1 MRLGATISF
10 NKIMRKLFTI
20 VGCLL
25 CGSSL
30 MAQLNQDQKAQQV
43 QLNTITT
50 AVPFLMIAPDS
61 RSSGM
66 GDAGLGL
73 STDAN
78 ALHWNP
84 SKIAFGEDDFQI
96 SLSYAPWLRDLVPDM
111 NLAYLAMYGKLNKK
125 QAIGGSLRYFSLGDI
140 TFTDE
145 NGQTI
150 RTFNPNELALD
161 FTFAQQLAD
170 QWSGGV
176 SARYIYSNLT
186 GGTNVGGVDS
196 KAGQSFAVDISM
208 LYFNNKAK
216 LGKKDLDI
224 RAGFN
229 ISNIG
234 AKMAYTETADRD
246 FLPTNLRLGSGFTL
260 HLDEYNELT
269 WAIDFNKLLV
279 PTPPVYATDENGLP
293 IKDSEGNYVIQ
304 SGKDPNV
311 GPAQGMVQSF
321 YDAPG
326 VQLYDDQNE
335 FIGVESGSVFKEEMS
350 EITIS
355 TGFEYWY
362 AKQFAVRA
370 GYFYEAPTKGNR
382 QFITL
387 GVGVR
392 YNIFTLDFSYLIA
405 TTQRN
410 PLANTLRFTLMFT
423 FDDMKGKSKNVD
435 PSDVD

>member
-1 MRLGATISF
+1 MKKIFTLVGGLMLGSG
-10 NKIMRKLFTI
+10 M
-20 VGCLL
+20 
-25 CGSSL
+25 
-30 MAQLNQDQKAQQV
+30 MAQLIDQGERADQV

-50 AVPFLMIAPDS
+50 AVPFLMISPDS

-66 GDAGLGL
+66 GDAGLGI
-73 STDAN
+73 SADAN

-84 SKIAFGEDDFQI
+84 AKIAFGEDDFQI

-111 NLAYLAMYGKLNKK
+111 NLAYLAMYGKLNKR
-125 QAIGGSLRYFSLGDI
+125 QSIGGSLRYFSLGDI
-140 TFTDE
+140 SFTDE
-145 NGQTI
+145 NGQLI
-150 RTFNPNELALD
+150 RNFNPNELSVD
-161 FTFAQQLAD
+161 FTFAQQLSD
-170 QWSGGV
+170 NWSGGV
-176 SARYIYSNLT
+176 STRYIYSNLT

-208 LYFNNKAK
+208 MYVNTKAK
-216 LGKKDLDI
+216 LGKKDMDV

-234 AKMAYTETADRD
+234 AKMAYTETAERD
-246 FLPTNLRLGSGFTL
+246 FIPTNLKLGAGFTV
-260 HLDEYNELT
+260 HLDEYNEIT
-269 WAIDFNKLLV
+269 WGIDFNKLLV
-279 PTPPVYATDENGLP
+279 PTPPIYSTDTNGLP
-293 IKDSEGNYVIQ
+293 IRDSEGNYEIQ
-304 SGKDPNV
+304 SGRDPNV
-311 GPAQGMVQSF
+311 GVAQGMIQSF

-326 VQLYDDQNE
+326 VQLYDGQNQ
-335 FIGVESGSVFKEEMS
+335 FVGVESGSVFKEEMS
-350 EITIS
+350 EINIS

-370 GYFYEAPTKGNR
+370 GYFYEHPNKGNR
-382 QFITL
+382 QYITL

-423 FDDMKGKSKNVD
+423 FDDVKSSGGDDRD
-435 PSDVD
+435 PADFD